1 MKTRLITVAL
11 LVLTAAAMVPANAG
25 PVGRL
30 ARQQGISKAAAR
42 QILQQ
47 RLPKMNNGISP
58 AKPGAAGGVPN
69 VADLSPVG
77 VGQ

>member
-1 MKTRLITVAL
+1 MRPLISIVL
-11 LVLTAAAMVPANAG
+11 LAVLAAVHDPAVAG

-47 RLPKMNNGISP
+47 RLPVLNGGVAPASP
-58 AKPGAAGGVPN
+58 GVAGGVPN
-69 VADLSPVG
+69 VAGLSPVG
-77 VGQ
+77 AGQ